1 MKEDKA
7 LFVSLISSA
16 LEKCDYDRYKSVL
29 PLTYSVD
36 YGSDGMVRD
45 EWVYYGKKADEQ
57 HRICV
62 TMDSLTAIMTDI
74 AKAVG

>member
-36 YGSDGMVRD
+36 YGSDGRVRD
-45 EWVYYGKKADEQ
+45 EWVYFGNKMDDH
-57 HRICV
+57 HRVDV
-62 TMDSLTAIMTDI
+62 TMDSLTALMVDI
-74 AKAVG
+74 AGAVG

>member
-7 LFVSLISSA
+7 MFVSLLSSA
-16 LEKCDYDRYKSVL
+16 LEKCDYERYKNVL

-36 YGSDGMVRD
+36 YGTNGCIRD
-45 EWVYYGKKADEQ
+45 EWVYYGKKVDVN

-74 AKAVG
+74 ARELG

>member
-16 LEKCDYDRYKSVL
+16 LEKCDYERYKSVL

-36 YGSDGMVRD
+36 YGSDGMIRD
-45 EWVYYGKKADEQ
+45 EWVYYGKKAEN
-57 HRICV
+57 RICV